1 MFKYGF
7 VLIRGLGYFSQT
19 HLKVKGNNKLSEG
32 SSVTVEWSNKSGL
45 VFKKKIELDSK
56 FLFRIT
62 QEIQNKSSEAVE
74 LYPYAQITRN
84 KKPTLKA
91 GSMSGTLILHDGFIG
106 VFDEDLK
113 EYDYEDIK
121 DKKKEHNAESGWL
134 GITDKYWIT
143 ALVPEKNQS
152 FKGEF
157 VYKSESF
164 KANYIVK
171 EPVII
176 QPSSSKTSGTKIFV
190 AANFLS
196 LSFLERS
203 VFIF

>member
-1 MFKYGF
+1 MRVDITCKKYNETREGDKRITY
-7 VLIRGLGYFSQT
+7 LNPAKTDQGYFIETGLTAINREEISLPDSDT
-19 HLKVKGNNKLSEG
+19 IWKVKGNNKLSEG

-113 EYDYEDIK
+113 EYAYEDIK
-121 DKKKEHNAESGWL
+121 DKKKAVFRL
-134 GITDKYWIT
+134 LTKGI
-143 ALVPEKNQS
+143 LVRAGMNRMG
-152 FKGEF
+152 FNMRF
-157 VYKSESF
+157 L
-164 KANYIVK
+164 I
-171 EPVII
+171 
-176 QPSSSKTSGTKIFV
+176 SSNWYFI
-190 AANFLS
+190 
-196 LSFLERS
+196 RS
-203 VFIF
+203 ATT